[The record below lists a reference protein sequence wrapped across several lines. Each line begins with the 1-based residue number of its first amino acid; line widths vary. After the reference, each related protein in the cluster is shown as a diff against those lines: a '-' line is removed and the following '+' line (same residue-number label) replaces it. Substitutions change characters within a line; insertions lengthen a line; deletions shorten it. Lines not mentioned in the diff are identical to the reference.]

1 MCVLSEVSEGYQM
14 GTLQV
19 TLLGSWKAE
28 AGEPLRVQK
37 GPPVCLRHKEDSK
50 CVWGL
55 PFFDCLSYP
64 SVKAILEGLI
74 HKWKDRCWN
83 VGARGREEGR
93 KGAAL
98 ERQVTAAGY
107 SHLTVPSL
115 RLHPEALCSPPL
127 SALLEWLF
135 PSQLSLLLFFHMEHK
150 NQRTTGSRGQRRPL
164 GREPKILD
172 EQSRKQFQSW
182 LAKLCFHKKIQQFH
196 RFGTRQR
203 KSILH

>member
-1 MCVLSEVSEGYQM
+1 MLVQ
-14 GTLQV
+14 
-19 TLLGSWKAE
+19 E
-28 AGEPLRVQK
+28 A
-37 GPPVCLRHKEDSK
+37 
-50 CVWGL
+50 
-55 PFFDCLSYP
+55 
-64 SVKAILEGLI
+64 
-74 HKWKDRCWN
+74 
-83 VGARGREEGR
+83 GR

-98 ERQVTAAGY
+98 ERQVTAAGH

-172 EQSRKQFQSW
+172 EQSCKHFQSW
-182 LAKLCFHKKIQQFH
+182 LAKLCFHKKFSNSTDLELDKENQFYTSPTPRLTSPCSGSFH
-196 RFGTRQR
+196 VSDEDFRNFFFFSVSAIGFVSSLRVGQ
-203 KSILH
+203 L